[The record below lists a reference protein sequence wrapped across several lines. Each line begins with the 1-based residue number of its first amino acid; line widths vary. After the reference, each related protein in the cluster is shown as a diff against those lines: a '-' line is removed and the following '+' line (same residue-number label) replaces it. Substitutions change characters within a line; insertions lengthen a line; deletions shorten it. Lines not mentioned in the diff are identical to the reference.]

1 MIAAVDA
8 LDSPSLIAHGYYM
21 RSAAETSLGN
31 SEGGAVAA
39 RAAEAAHRS
48 GSPTAHAQA
57 DYALGLSF
65 EKTDPERALR
75 LLDRSV
81 QRAEAVDNRWIRAF
95 ALTES
100 LWIRAKSG
108 EPLDALRGYHDVI
121 DTWFRGGD
129 WANQWLSLRH
139 VFAIFESLG
148 HDEVAATLY
157 GALDAAGVMHA
168 LPLEPGNAD
177 DFDRAV
183 ERLVARLG
191 GAAFDEAADR
201 GRAMRDEE
209 VVRYALAAIT
219 AQPNRR
225 DPDPGA
231 SSHAGS
237 RA

>member
-1 MIAAVDA
+1 M
-8 LDSPSLIAHGYYM
+8 
-21 RSAAETSLGN
+21 E
-31 SEGGAVAA
+31 A
-39 RAAEAAHRS
+39 RRHTRK
-48 GSPTAHAQA
+48 PT
-57 DYALGLSF
+57 YALGLSF
-65 EKTDPERALR
+65 EETDPERALE

-81 QRAEAVDNRWIRAF
+81 QHAEAVENRWIRAF

-108 EPLDALRGYHDVI
+108 DAVAALRGYHDVI

-148 HDEVAATLY
+148 NDEVAATLY

-183 ERLVARLG
+183 QRLSSRLG
-191 GAAFDEAADR
+191 DERFKEAAER

-209 VVRYALAAIT
+209 VVRYALAAI
-219 AQPNRR
+219 AAAAPS
-225 DPDPGA
+225 GA
-231 SSHAGS
+231 AATGD
-237 RA
+237 